1 MNAPSVVA
9 RTAALL
15 FSLLVL
21 PAYAAHAAPPQPA
34 PKAAEHASAASAA
47 PTAPVNVNTASA
59 DDLIRLPGIGPA
71 RAKAIIELRGKLGGF
86 KKLEDLMRVKG
97 IGRATFRKLEPM
109 MKL

>member
-1 MNAPSVVA
+1 MKNPSIVA

-34 PKAAEHASAASAA
+34 AKAEHASAASAA
-47 PTAPVNVNTASA
+47 PVAPVNVNTATA
-59 DDLIRLPGIGPA
+59 EDLIRLPGIGPA
-71 RAKAIIELRGKLGGF
+71 RAKAIIELRGKIGGF